1 MSLGLGSVRIVK
13 RKMVVSSSSSS
24 SSRPTKQSK
33 TAQHKYICVSK
44 DVDNVEYY
52 YTDENEEEAAA
63 AAEADAD
70 DDNED
75 DGLMDSTEDD
85 SIDTKFETFKTFKTF
100 NDAPPLYENV
110 YMYNNEDY
118 YGFPRLIHGVVY
130 YVDTSNFVFDFR
142 TKELLGKYHSE
153 HNTILFW
160 REAVA
165 KKQKYDYEDED
176 EDEYHDEG
184 EEEIKVIF

>member
-1 MSLGLGSVRIVK
+1 VS
-13 RKMVVSSSSSS
+13 SSSSSS

-44 DVDNVEYY
+44 DVDNVEYN
-52 YTDENEEEAAA
+52 YTDENEEE
-63 AAEADAD
+63 EEEEEEED
-70 DDNED
+70 DDNE

-85 SIDTKFETFKTFKTF
+85 SIDAKFEKFKTFKTF
-100 NDAPPLYENV
+100 NDAPLYENV
-110 YMYNNEDY
+110 YMYNNEEY

-130 YVDTSNFVFDFR
+130 YVDMSNFVFDFR

-160 REAVA
+160 QEAVA
-165 KKQKYDYEDED
+165 KKQKYDYENEG
-176 EDEYHDEG
+176 EG